1 MKIVILNLLDNK
13 IKLRYKIGKEK
24 NSNKNNAFFVVFWN
38 IIFNM

>member
-1 MKIVILNLLDNK
+1 MKIVILNLLDNR

-24 NSNKNNAFFVVFWN
+24 NSNKNNAFFDGWGN